1 MNVTLLKT
9 DAQEKTLGRLARFTH
24 SPYGSTLYT
33 IDSVQAERIAVNCL
47 KLGHM
52 SVFEFAHL
60 TFCISCPIFVARQL
74 MRHRNGTFLE
84 KSLRHIKFNPGA
96 VYLGENDDV
105 TDAAYTASFL
115 AYNTLIEKGAR
126 KEKARAVLPLGTP
139 TEFIWKLSL
148 RSLLNVFDQRLSPE
162 AQEETREVVEEMFNQ
177 THAYFPHILDAWE
190 EMQTRRS

>member
-9 DAQEKTLGRLARFTH
+9 DAQEKTIGRIAHFSH
-24 SPYGSTLYT
+24 SPYGSTLAV
-33 IDSVQAERIAVNCL
+33 IDSAHAERIAVNCL

-84 KSLRHIKFNPGA
+84 KSLRHIKFSSGA
-96 VYLGENDDV
+96 VSWGENDDV
-105 TDAAYTASFL
+105 TDAAYTASVV
-115 AYNTLIEKGAR
+115 AYNTLIEQGAK

-148 RSLLNVFDQRLSPE
+148 RSLLNVFDQRLSAE
-162 AQEETREVVEEMFNQ
+162 AQEETREVVEEMFKQ

-190 EMQTRRS
+190 ERVERRN